1 MVVAVLEKEVIL
13 SATAACADQ
22 RVPRAPQVSIDTE
35 ALMDA
40 VSAPTSGS
48 KMRLREWRFFLL
60 FMKCVLCFFV
70 WLCYEQLKYESDFV
84 QKGQTV
90 L

>member
-1 MVVAVLEKEVIL
+1 MMVIMVVAVLEKEVIL

-48 KMRLREWRFFLL
+48 KNAPERMAFFSPFHEMCSLFLCVALLR
-60 FMKCVLCFFV
+60 
-70 WLCYEQLKYESDFV
+70 
-84 QKGQTV
+84 TV
-90 L
+90 KI